1 MSKFTV
7 GRLRPHFLSLCN
19 ATLTDDICKENGEKD
34 GYPIFVVGE
43 NRSIE
48 NLCQSY
54 IMAGHEGYEDLDVID
69 KVKQRMKCRL
79 DIIE

>member
-54 IMAGHEGYEDLDVID
+54 INKVGHEDFDVID